1 MIFIYGDELQ
11 WKTHRITL
19 SPPLTARTKPL
30 ILAVMLA
37 ENTIQPLQPEDVKLI
52 QEIDTL
58 WEPVYPFLANHIQ
71 EVYGRKG
78 GVILEIGPF
87 CGVILALMAQ
97 GVGSK
102 FIVGAFPTGIELFF
116 HNYVKKKGLVGEIS
130 VAETDQSLTGIKE
143 NSIDLVVFRGALF
156 FPSLFRVDY
165 GAISRVM
172 KNGGVAMIGGGF
184 GKLTPPE
191 IIHPIADRSKEL
203 NLKIGKIEVTAEQV
217 KGNIEVSGALVDYQI
232 VHEGGLWVILNK
244 G

>member
-11 WKTHRITL
+11 WKTHRNTF

-30 ILAVMLA
+30 IFAFMLA
-37 ENTIQPLQPEDVKLI
+37 ENTIQPLQPEDMKLI
-52 QEIDTL
+52 QEIDEL
-58 WEPVYPFLANHIQ
+58 WEPVYPYLANHIQ
-71 EVYGRKG
+71 EVYGRKN

-87 CGVILALMAQ
+87 CGVVLALMAQ

-102 FIVGAFPTGIELFF
+102 FIIGAFPTGIELFF
-116 HNYVKKKGLVGEIS
+116 HNYVKKKGLAGEIS
-130 VAETDQSLTGIKE
+130 VAETDQSLTNVQD
-143 NSIDLVVFRGALF
+143 NSIDLVIFRGALF
-156 FPSLFRVDY
+156 FPSLFQVDY
-165 GAISRVM
+165 RAVNRVM
-172 KNGGVAMIGGGF
+172 KAGGVAMIGGGF
-184 GKLTPPE
+184 GKLTPFE

-217 KGNIEVSGALVDYQI
+217 KEDIEARGALVDYQI